1 MLRREEKRAA
11 DLIDENVSF
20 DFKKFLKN
28 VGPAPSFSEPAG
40 PTPECLSVDTMWAFH
55 RNELSPSARTKVDEH
70 VAGCDVCRELLT
82 SYADAQ
88 PEEMPDGLFER
99 ITGRMQRFATSRE
112 KTREAGFWPALT
124 AFARWA
130 AVPAMAVL
138 LAWVIYPARPY
149 FGKKQQSVEMASS
162 SDSLATKQ
170 DLEELRK
177 RVEHDEQANNE
188 LQADLKVV
196 TDKLTITQGQL
207 KKARQEAVA
216 QDTETTEKLTELDS
230 SVHSELATKA
240 TTDDVK
246 TVDIKVTNVSTDLD
260 KTKND
265 LNMARSELGTLIARN
280 HDEIDVL
287 RRQGEREYV
296 EFTITGKNQPQ
307 KVGNTT
313 IELKGVNEKRNRS
326 NIVYTVED
334 KKYEA
339 KNANINS
346 PIFFYQ
352 SGTHLPE
359 EIVINKVGKNTI
371 SGYLSVPKANSQP
384 VTAATKSGR

>member
-246 TVDIKVTNVSTDLD
+246 TVDTKVTNVSTDLD

-287 RRQGEREYV
+287 RRQGERDYI
-296 EFTITGKNQPQ
+296 EFTISSKNPQ
-307 KVGNTT
+307 KVGNVT
-313 IELKGVNEKRNRS
+313 IELKDVNAKRNRLS
-326 NIVYTVED
+326 LVLVVED
-334 KKYEA
+334 KSIEQ
-339 KNANINS
+339 KNRSLNS
-346 PIFFYQ
+346 PIFFYT
-352 SGTHLPE
+352 SGAHIPE
-359 EIVINKVGKNTI
+359 EIVINKASQNSI
-371 SGYLSVPKANSQP
+371 SGYVSIPKANNQ
-384 VTAATKSGR
+384 TN